1 MRRWLRSS
9 LQRKLSALV
18 AGSVVL
24 PLVALGLF
32 AFLTSSRITEE
43 KATLSGID
51 MLKQLDA
58 NLRFMLLDIENLS
71 IYLIGERD
79 IQSYLLTNDDRKD
92 ERTEIVGRMT
102 NLATSK
108 PYIANIA
115 IFPERFQAVLSTGT
129 WYESDQP
136 EPGAGNEGKTG
147 KFWSAVYRVVNYA
160 GEQHVITLSRP
171 IRSIHDYR
179 HLGWLSISLSERAL
193 SRSLFRP
200 DFGQGEGRIELL
212 NADGIIL
219 SSADKTRLGK
229 TVDEYDP
236 GLFDLVTQGKS
247 GSTVYGKDESKR
259 TVLYYREELT
269 NWILIGTIPYDQ
281 YRAENGY
288 ILGMTGIA
296 VGISAALSVFLVWFT
311 VRRATRPLQ
320 LLARH
325 LSRIN
330 PHRPLP
336 YFAVSTD
343 DEIGK
348 LGKSYNLLGAHIE
361 ELKQDV
367 IRGEAR
373 KKEADLRALQAQINP
388 HFLYNTLSSIHWI
401 ALMAKQARIADMVE
415 GLSQFLRLSLNQG
428 KEYCPVYQEVDHIRQ
443 YARVQNI
450 RYSGKFRVDY
460 IVDASL
466 EDKMMLKLLL
476 QPLVENA
483 MVHGLQK
490 KDGPG
495 TILIMIR
502 PEGQKI
508 SFLILDDGVGMSKDR
523 LEEVRLSLR
532 TPLEHTLPQPD
543 KAVEDGGYGLR
554 NVNERLMLHY
564 GPDALLEV
572 DSREG
577 GGTRV
582 AFTIPM
588 LEGEP

>member
-9 LQRKLSALV
+9 LRRKLSLLV
-18 AGSVVL
+18 AGSVVI

-32 AFLTSSRITEE
+32 AFVTSSRITEE

-58 NLRFMLLDIENLS
+58 NLRFMLVDIENIS

-79 IQSYLLTNDDRKD
+79 IQSYLLRHEDRED

-108 PYIANIA
+108 PYIANIS
-115 IFPERFQAVLSTGT
+115 IYPERFDAQLSTGN
-129 WYESDQP
+129 WYESDLP
-136 EPGAGNEGKTG
+136 NPGLAKERKPG
-147 KFWSAVYRVVNYA
+147 KFWSDVYRIVNYS
-160 GEQHVITLSRP
+160 GEQHVITLMRP
-171 IRSIHDYR
+171 IRSIHDYA
-179 HLGWLSISLSERAL
+179 HLGWMSISLSERVL
-193 SRSLFRP
+193 SRSLIRP
-200 DFGQGEGRIELL
+200 DFGRGEGRIELV

-219 SSADKTRLGK
+219 SSADKSRLGK
-229 TVDEYDP
+229 RLDEYDP
-236 GLFDLVTQGKS
+236 GLFSIVSQAES
-247 GSTVYGKDESKR
+247 GSAVYGEDEGKR
-259 TVLYYREELT
+259 TVLYYREGLT
-269 NWILIGTIPYDQ
+269 DWILIGTIPYDQ

-288 ILGMTGIA
+288 ILGLTGIA
-296 VGISAALSVFLVWFT
+296 VGISAAVSVLLVWFT
-311 VRRATRPLQ
+311 VRRTTRPLQ

-325 LSRIN
+325 LTRIN

-336 YFAVSTD
+336 HFAVTTD

-348 LGKSYNLLGAHIE
+348 LGESYNLLGAHIE

-373 KKEADLRALQAQINP
+373 KKEADMRALQAQINP

-401 ALMAKQARIADMVE
+401 ALMAKEARIADMVE

-428 KEYCPVYQEVDHIRQ
+428 KEYCPVEQEVDHIRQ

-460 IVDASL
+460 MVDASL
-466 EDKMMLKLLL
+466 KDQMMLKLLL

-483 MVHGLQK
+483 MIHGLQK

-502 PEGQKI
+502 PEGRMM
-508 SFLILDDGVGMSKDR
+508 SFLILDDGVGMSRER
-523 LEEVRLSLR
+523 LEEVRRSLHE
-532 TPLEHTLPQPD
+532 PLDNDLDQEG
-543 KAVEDGGYGLR
+543 AAEEGGYGLR

-564 GPDALLEV
+564 GPDAQLEV

-577 GGTRV
+577 GGTRI

-588 LEGEP
+588 LEGAP